1 MSDRPATQARLL
13 RTEREAAAIVGCSQN
28 TLKGHV
34 RSGALRHV
42 AIGNGVVKRGVGR
55 RSAMSDSEIIFS
67 DALAAR
73 LGVPEETVLEIAR
86 LKPVPFMISSASPRR
101 LCIAA
106 EHLPIWKAAID
117 AECCET

>member
-42 AIGNGVVKRGVGR
+42 AIGNGVVKNHEKKATVASEQQRLSSSTSLSPDCGKGEQPNGTGRVGR
-55 RSAMSDSEIIFS
+55 YCEQRASR
-67 DALAAR
+67 LATTISR
-73 LGVPEETVLEIAR
+73 LETNQYE
-86 LKPVPFMISSASPRR
+86 
-101 LCIAA
+101 
-106 EHLPIWKAAID
+106 
-117 AECCET
+117 